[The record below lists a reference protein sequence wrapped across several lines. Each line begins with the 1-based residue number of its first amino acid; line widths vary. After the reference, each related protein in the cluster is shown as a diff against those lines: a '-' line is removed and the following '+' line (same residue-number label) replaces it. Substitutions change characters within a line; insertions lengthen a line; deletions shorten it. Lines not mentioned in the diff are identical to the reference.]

1 MSQDIHS
8 YPVELSRGIAFH
20 NIITSIIHEHHLDVP
35 AAMKWLEEFGRHRV
49 ATFLNGI
56 EELPSW
62 GPEIDGKVRQYIDS
76 IGYLV
81 RGTDTWC
88 YESERYW
95 GRKGKEIQTTRMV
108 TIWPGKSQEGL
119 LTKKELEVAI
129 TLEKN

>member
-1 MSQDIHS
+1 MHS
-8 YPVELSRGIAFH
+8 YAVELSRGIAFH

-35 AAMKWLEEFGRHRV
+35 AAMKWLEEFGRYRV

-62 GPEIDGKVRQYIDS
+62 GPEKVRQYIDS

-81 RGTDTWC
+81 RGTDTWG

-108 TIWPGKSQEGL
+108 TIWPEESQEGL
-119 LTKKELEVAI
+119 LTKEELDAAI
-129 TLEKN
+129 ALN